1 MIENSILDSQLCF
14 SLYSVTNAL
23 TRQYRPLLKEL
34 DLTYPQFVVLLALY
48 DKDNISLKELGEKTL
63 FDSGT
68 LTPLVQKLEAKE
80 FLNRVSIVEDE
91 RVKKVIL
98 TDKAK
103 DLKEKIIDLPNQV
116 RCSMQMSDEE
126 LTMLKQLSNNL
137 FSVHDKNR

>member
-1 MIENSILDSQLCF
+1 MIANSILDSQLCF

-137 FSVHDKNR
+137 LKDL

>member
-137 FSVHDKNR
+137 LKDL

>member
-1 MIENSILDSQLCF
+1 MSKNSILDSQLCF

-23 TRQYRPLLKEL
+23 TRQYRPLLKEF

-103 DLKEKIIDLPNQV
+103 DLKEKIIDLPNQM

-126 LTMLKQLSNNL
+126 LTTLKQLSKNL
-137 FSVHDKNR
+137 LEDL

>member
-1 MIENSILDSQLCF
+1 M
-14 SLYSVTNAL
+14 
-23 TRQYRPLLKEL
+23 
-34 DLTYPQFVVLLALY
+34 
-48 DKDNISLKELGEKTL
+48 

-137 FSVHDKNR
+137 LKDL

>member
-14 SLYSVTNAL
+14 SLYSLANAL
-23 TRQYRPLLKEL
+23 TRQYRPLLKEF
-34 DLTYPQFVVLLALY
+34 DLTYPQFLVLLALY

-137 FSVHDKNR
+137 LKDL

>member
-14 SLYSVTNAL
+14 SLYSVANAL
-23 TRQYRPLLKEL
+23 TRQYRPLLKEF
-34 DLTYPQFVVLLALY
+34 DLTYPQFLVLLALY

-103 DLKEKIIDLPNQV
+103 DLKEAIIDLPNQV

-126 LTMLKQLSNNL
+126 LTTLKQLSKNL
-137 FSVHDKNR
+137 LKDL

>member
-34 DLTYPQFVVLLALY
+34 DLTYPQFVVLLALQ

-137 FSVHDKNR
+137 LKDL